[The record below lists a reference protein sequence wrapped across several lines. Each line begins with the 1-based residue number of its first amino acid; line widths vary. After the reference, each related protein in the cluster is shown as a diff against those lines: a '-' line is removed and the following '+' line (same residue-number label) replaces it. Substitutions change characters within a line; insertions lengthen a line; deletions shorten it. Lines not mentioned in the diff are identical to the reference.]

1 MITFHSP
8 TILPIEAATTM
19 GVSVKESDNAI
30 GKFGTG
36 LKYAIAG
43 VLRLGGTI
51 AMTIAGT
58 RYEFTAVAT
67 DIRGKSFG
75 VVHCN
80 GIACGFT
87 TDLGKHWEPW
97 QLFRELASNAL
108 DEGGGWSHTPENAV
122 TVITVRCAEVEAA
135 GRDDGVFL
143 REGLPVLVSS
153 AIGATIHEGPSRH
166 YYFRGIRAGSFAT
179 EAPVTVNVTNGSL
192 SEDRLLDLAT
202 VRSELAWAVRAPT
215 TWNRE
220 FMRQVIAHGDVGD
233 FWVDNLNPYIVKSI
247 GNEKL
252 LQWLDERQKA
262 IRHPHIRK
270 AWRTY
275 KEATGG
281 AYAAC
286 EWPHDAAEL
295 VELGERLCRN
305 VGVDVIPR
313 DKLFFTRDLADGTLA
328 ATVTATREVWFSTK
342 LLMMGRDEFL
352 SGYLEEAVHAMTG
365 LADETRAFQNVFIGL
380 VVRLGLRSC

>member
-51 AMTIAGT
+51 RMTIAGT
-58 RYEFTAVAT
+58 PYEFTAVPT
-67 DIRGKSFG
+67 DIRGKQFG

-80 GIACGFT
+80 GTPCGFT

-108 DEGGGWSHTPENAV
+108 DEGGGWSHTPKDAV
-122 TVITVRCAEVEAA
+122 TVITVRCREVEAA
-135 GRDDGVFL
+135 GRDEGVFL
-143 REGLPVLVSS
+143 RDGLPVLVSS

-166 YYFRGIRAGSFAT
+166 YYFRGIRAGAFPT

-202 VRSELAWAVRAPT
+202 VRSELAWAIRSPT

-233 FWVDNLNPYIVKSI
+233 FWVDNLNPYIIQSI
-247 GNEKL
+247 GNDEL
-252 LQWLDERQKA
+252 LAWLDERKKA

-275 KEATGG
+275 KESTGG
-281 AYAAC
+281 AYAPC
-286 EWPHDAAEL
+286 DWPHDADEL
-295 VELGERLCRN
+295 VELGERLCRH

-313 DKLFFTRDLADGTLA
+313 DKLFFTRDLADGTMA
-328 ATVTATREVWFSTK
+328 VTVTATREVWFSTK

-352 SGYLEEAVHAMTG
+352 AGYLEEAVHAMTG
-365 LADETRAFQNVFIGL
+365 LADETRGFQNVFIGL
-380 VVRLGLRSC
+380 VVRLVLRAC